1 MSDATETVKFNVG
14 GRHFEVSRALI
25 EGHSDTVLGKLV
37 SDTWNDDP
45 DKAVILLIHTVSY
58 ISLNDAAQGTTN
70 MTHRKNN
77 ASRSYYCMKSVKS
90 VYIVFQKRVSIGV
103 LCIMDSKTNAWW
115 CALAE
120 DIAMQIHCKHPISQ
134 ASTSDTLSSCTLQ
147 SSPASVHWPCRPET
161 AGRRPSRPP
170 R

>member
-90 VYIVFQKRVSIGV
+90 VYIVFQKRVSIRRVMHNGKQMHGGV
-103 LCIMDSKTNAWW
+103 LLRKVSRCKS
-115 CALAE
+115 
-120 DIAMQIHCKHPISQ
+120 IASYPTSQ

-161 AGRRPSRPP
+161 AGRRPSHPP
-170 R
+170 P